1 MNVFQIQAVFNKTMK
16 IVRKL
21 EQKVRSM
28 SYGTDY
34 PFILPILISC
44 VYMIIFQA
52 SEVTPENNAF
62 TLMFLYVGVQL
73 FSDAHQAHEIL
84 EVIVHADIITEI
96 SFQLKTNFVLLNTSG
111 VVPLL

>member
-1 MNVFQIQAVFNKTMK
+1 
-16 IVRKL
+16 
-21 EQKVRSM
+21 
-28 SYGTDY
+28 
-34 PFILPILISC
+34 
-44 VYMIIFQA
+44 MIIFQA